1 MPPQR
6 PTSLSTRATSAWT
19 RHSYDKRLEFLRA
32 VGDRNG
38 ERPLRNRFEH
48 RVEGAQG
55 DVEVVYYPR
64 RDGSDLPP
72 DQLSLFIL
80 GEWDK
85 SIPAALAEKD

>member
-6 PTSLSTRATSAWT
+6 PTSLSSGNASGSTG
-19 RHSYDKRLEFLRA
+19 HVYDKRLEFLRA

-64 RDGSDLPP
+64 RDGSNSPP

-80 GEWDK
+80 GK
-85 SIPAALAEKD
+85 